1 MGWLQRLLGPEAP
14 DVLAHAL
21 ADGEHVLGVAETRG
35 GPLAVTALGLW
46 VPDGDGVR
54 RIGWHL
60 VSKAAWSGE
69 ALTVTE
75 ADEVGTA
82 GQAVL
87 LADRAPVPYPLER
100 PGKIPQLV
108 YRRVEGSIRS
118 RYHKEFDGG
127 GAWFVVRKVP
137 GRDGSVLQVRPEPGV
152 DTDTVARIAEEA
164 AEQLSRGGDS

>member
-1 MGWLQRLLGPEAP
+1 MGWMQRLLGPEVPKVLASALAP
-14 DVLAHAL
+14 D
-21 ADGEHVLGVAETRG
+21 EHVLAVAGSRG

-46 VPDGDGVR
+46 VPEGDGVR

-60 VSKAAWSGE
+60 ISKAAWSGE

-82 GQAVL
+82 GRAVL
-87 LADRAPVPYPLER
+87 LTDRAPVPYPLEQ

-118 RYHKEFDGG
+118 RYRKEFDDG

-137 GRDGSVLQVRPEPGV
+137 GRDGAVLQVRADPGA
-152 DTDTVARIAEEA
+152 DADIVARIAEEA
-164 AEQLSRGGDS
+164 AEQLSRDGQD